1 MKIALISA
9 SWHLDLVNS
18 AKSACI
24 KKLESKGIN
33 PSTDLV
39 DLSVPGSLEIPLMAL
54 KQAKTGN
61 FDGIICFGLITD
73 GGIYRHD
80 FVASAVIDGLMKVQL
95 DTEVPVFSCV
105 LTPHHFH
112 EHQDHLDFF
121 KSHLSKKGEEV
132 ADVAFTFIN
141 QIQALGEK

>member
-9 SWHLDLVNS
+9 SWHLDLVNT
-18 AKSACI
+18 AKSACVNNL
-24 KKLESKGIN
+24 KSKGID
-33 PSTDLV
+33 PAKDIV
-39 DLSVPGSLEIPLMAL
+39 ELSVPGSLEIPLMAL
-54 KQAKTGN
+54 KLAKAGN
-61 FDGIICFGLITD
+61 FDGIICFGLIVD

-80 FVASAVIDGLMKVQL
+80 FVASAVIDGLVKIQL
-95 DTEVPVFSCV
+95 ETEVPVFSCV
-105 LTPHHFH
+105 LTPHQFH

-141 QIQALGEK
+141 QLRALA